1 MSIEKQE
8 HGQIES
14 KKNLDLN
21 SENAC
26 SVCLWSSLLIIF
38 CIVLIIGFDPSR
50 LSLTRIFGLITLVPV
65 LVFGIILSLY
75 MIHRNLTESNRK
87 KNITEVSTW

>member
-8 HGQIES
+8 QGQLED

-26 SVCLWSSLLIIF
+26 SVCLWSSLLIIL
-38 CIVLIIGFDPSR
+38 CIILIVGLTPDH
-50 LSLTRIFGLITLVPV
+50 LSLFRIAGLMTLVPV
-65 LVFGIILSLY
+65 LVFGIGLSLY
-75 MIHRNLTESNRK
+75 MIHRNLSASTRK
-87 KNITEVSTW
+87 QGIPEPSTW